1 MVVPART
8 DRRSQSDE
16 YEYEDDSSPFDD
28 DSHEQEYDEP
38 DDTDSEDDDA
48 DEGNASG
55 DSTREVENS
64 PSLTPE
70 QLQQEIERYKAR
82 LNGANRKIQEL
93 SQGRTALETQWQQE
107 RAQYLEALMRE
118 RIQDLPPE
126 EQDQQMQMFYHA
138 LQQEQQ
144 NSQHQQERQLYGEVA
159 RRATMMDIARQAQQ
173 AGVDISET
181 DLEPFDSANEMIAHV
196 KKIKDIQESNQQTQ
210 KRQRRKRKKADNF
223 EEPRQSSTPRKE
235 PQTLDEA
242 EAEFRRQ
249 YRTAQRRR

>member
-8 DRRSQSDE
+8 DRDYRPEDFDDDE
-16 YEYEDDSSPFDD
+16 DSSPFED
-28 DSHEQEYDEP
+28 DSHEQEYDES
-38 DDTDSEDDDA
+38 DDTDSDDEDSD
-48 DEGNASG
+48 GSTASG

-138 LQQEQQ
+138 LQAEQEK
-144 NSQHQQERQLYGEVA
+144 SQHQQERQLYGEVA
-159 RRATMMDIARQAQQ
+159 RRATVMDIARRYADY
-173 AGVDISET
+173 GVTEEK
-181 DLEPFDSANEMIAHV
+181 LMQFDSANEMIAHAEERKSWV
-196 KKIKDIQESNQQTQ
+196 EEQQQTQ
-210 KRQRRKRKKADNF
+210 KRQRRRRKKADNF